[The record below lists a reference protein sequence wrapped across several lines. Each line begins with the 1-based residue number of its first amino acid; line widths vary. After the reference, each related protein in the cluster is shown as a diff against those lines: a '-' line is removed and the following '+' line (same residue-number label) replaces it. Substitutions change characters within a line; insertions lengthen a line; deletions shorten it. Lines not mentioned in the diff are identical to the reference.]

1 MNRILTITA
10 LIFSLT
16 AIAQKT
22 DSSIG
27 SQVVNVVGTYTPTIS
42 DAFKVKETPSFEQET
57 VSEKQPINYSI
68 TSYPVASTFVPEKGK
83 AASVEKGK
91 KDKFFNN
98 YASLGFGNYGTLLG
112 ELYLTHNFDQN
123 RYLGAFI
130 KHHSS
135 QGGIKDVV
143 LDDFFYDTSI
153 DLTYSEQQ
161 KTYAWSGDV
170 GFQNQVYN
178 WYGLPLELF
187 DQETI
192 KTIDEQQ
199 TYNSFYL
206 GGKLSVNEGIFNGAE
221 IFYRHFSDVQES
233 KENRF
238 WVKPSFDVE
247 IAQTKVKVD
256 VVADYVGSAFAKD
269 YTATIENIE
278 YSYFN
283 LGIQP
288 SFIYQKDDLAV
299 KAGVGIFYSMGKFSN
314 ETDNKL
320 FVYPQVQASY
330 KVVGDLMIAYTGLEG
345 TLQQNSYFD
354 FISENPFLAPNQ
366 IIAPTEKPYDFY
378 VGLKG
383 KLANNIAY
391 NIRGSYSNEK
401 GKALYSSGYVQINPN
416 TEGYT
421 FGNSMFVL
429 YDDIKTVGFFGELKA
444 DLTKTI
450 SVNLSGNFNS
460 YSTDNQE
467 EAWHLPNIRFS
478 AGAEAAITPKLSLNA
493 NVFYVGER
501 KAKFTTYD
509 QLYGSF
515 MEADIVTLDGYV
527 DVNLGINYKYNE
539 RLSLF
544 LKAHNLADKQYDK
557 WLNYPVQG
565 IQILGGASYKF
576 DF

>member
-16 AIAQKT
+16 VVAQKT

-42 DAFKVKETPSFEQET
+42 DAFKVKETPSFEEET

-112 ELYLTHNFDQN
+112 ELYVTHNFDQN
-123 RYLGAFI
+123 RYLGAFL

-135 QGGIKDVV
+135 QGGIKDVI

-161 KTYAWSGDV
+161 KEYSWNGDI

-178 WYGLPLELF
+178 WYGLPLEIF

-206 GGKLSVNEGIFNGAE
+206 GGKLTMNESIFNGAE
-221 IFYRHFSDVQES
+221 IFYKHFSDAHNS

-238 WVKPSFDVE
+238 WLKPTFDIE

-256 VVADYVGSAFAKD
+256 VVADYVGTTFEKS
-269 YTATIENIE
+269 YVGTNEITS
-278 YSYFN
+278 SYFN
-283 LGIQP
+283 LGVQP
-288 SFIYQKDDLAV
+288 SFIYQKDELAV
-299 KAGVGIFYSMGKFSN
+299 KVGVGLFYSMSKMIN
-314 ETDNKL
+314 YTDNNL
-320 FVYPQVQASY
+320 FLYPQVQASY
-330 KVVGDLMIAYTGLEG
+330 KVVGDLMIAYAGLEG
-345 TLQQNSYFD
+345 NLQQNSYAD
-354 FISENPFLAPNQ
+354 FVAENPFISPTQ
-366 IIAPTEKPYDFY
+366 FMRPTEKQYDLY

-383 KLANNIAY
+383 KLANNVAY
-391 NIRGSYSNEK
+391 NIRGSYTNEK
-401 GKALYSSGYVQINPN
+401 GKALYDSGYVQINPN
-416 TEGYT
+416 TEGYA
-421 FGNSMFVL
+421 FGNSMFVS

-460 YSTDNQE
+460 YSTENQE
-467 EAWHLPNIRFS
+467 EAWYLPNIRFS

-501 KAKFTTYD
+501 KAKFTTHD

-544 LKAHNLADKQYDK
+544 LKAHNLADKQYEK